1 MQSPWQFGGDSLEI
15 SDQKS
20 HQEKAAVKKQLI

>member
-1 MQSPWQFGGDSLEI
+1 MQSPWQFGGDYLEI

-20 HQEKAAVKKQLI
+20 HQEKAAVKK